1 MATKP
6 KGQIM
11 ENWNWD
17 IKNQDYLQRTI
28 ERCRQQKII
37 LPTFEQLK
45 HPKKIPEKIKQQL
58 KKIYLDELHPSNL
71 FRINWC
77 NDPESGRIGEI
88 NFCEIPKEIT
98 GVEARIIGL
107 VGKYFPTGAHKVGA
121 TYGCLVPYLVTGRI
135 DPAYHKAVWP
145 STGNYCRGGVFNSNL
160 LSVHS
165 VAILPEE
172 MSKERFDWLRARG
185 AEVYATPGCES
196 NVKEIYDKC
205 HELEAE
211 SSEYLIFNQFD
222 QFGNAIWHYEITGYT
237 IETLFDQV
245 KNPSDRLSA
254 YVSATGSAGTIAAGD
269 YLRKKFPLIKI
280 LASEALQCPTLLMNG
295 YGGHRI
301 EGIGDKHVPW
311 IHNIKN
317 LDLVSAIDDEQTLQI
332 LRLFNET
339 AGHEWLEKLGVDDD
353 TVQKL
358 PLLGISSICNLLS
371 AIKLA
376 KYYELSRNDIV
387 FTIFTDSVEL
397 YYSRLKEMK
406 EMWGEYTIQQA
417 ELVWLSIIKNQGI
430 DYIKELNYYD
440 KRTIHNLKYFT
451 WVEQQGKDVEELN
464 AQWYD
469 EDYWE
474 ERFSV
479 VPKWDSLIED
489 FNHRVG
495 LGRFFSNG

>member
-1 MATKP
+1 MD
-6 KGQIM
+6 
-11 ENWNWD
+11 NWNWD
-17 IKNQDYLQRTI
+17 TKNQDYFHRTI

-37 LPTFEQLK
+37 LPTFQQLK
-45 HPKKIPEKIKQQL
+45 HPHTIPEKIQQEL
-58 KKIYLDELHPSNL
+58 EKIDLHELHPLNL

-77 NDPESGRIGEI
+77 NDPGTGKIGRI
-88 NFCEIPKEIT
+88 NYLEIPSQIT

-121 TYGCLVPYLVTGRI
+121 TYGCLAPYLVSGRF
-135 DPAYHKAVWP
+135 DPDYHKAVWP

-172 MSKERFDWLRARG
+172 MSQERFEWLKERG

-205 HELEAE
+205 HELEAQ
-211 SSEYLIFNQFD
+211 SDEYLIFNQFD
-222 QFGNAIWHYEITGYT
+222 QFGNAIWHYEITGYA
-237 IETLFDQV
+237 IETLFEQI
-245 KNPSDRLSA
+245 KNPDQRLTA

-269 YLRKKFPLIKI
+269 YLRTKFPLIKV
-280 LASEALQCPTLLMNG
+280 LATEALQCPTLLMNG
-295 YGGHRI
+295 FGGHRI

-317 LDLVSAIDDEQTLQI
+317 LDLVCAIDDEQTLRI
-332 LRLFNET
+332 LRLFNEP
-339 AGHEWLEKLGVDDD
+339 AGHQWLDKMGIKHD
-353 TVQKL
+353 TIQQL

-376 KYYELSRNDIV
+376 KYFELNKNDVI

-397 YYSRLKEMK
+397 YYSRLKEMNQN
-406 EMWGEYTIQQA
+406 WGKYSIERA
-417 ELVWLSIIKNQGI
+417 EVDWNSIIKYQGI
-430 DYIKELNYYD
+430 DFLKELKYLD
-440 KRTIHNLKYFT
+440 KKTIHNLKYFT

-479 VPKWDSLIED
+479 VPLWDQLIAD
-489 FNHRVG
+489 FNNQVG
-495 LGRFFSNG
+495 L